1 VLVFAAASPAA
12 AGPRSHVSDLR
23 AQENA
28 LASHLQSAT
37 VDLYALDAKLSSARA
52 RLYDLQT
59 REAQLRGQRHSLALQ
74 IDATQHTLH
83 VSQMNLGASL
93 RRIYEQGDQDPLA
106 VILGAESL
114 DDAVTTLDGLK
125 RVTDENS
132 KFVVASLSARH
143 RLQALSRQL
152 ASRRAQIDA
161 AVRATAT
168 MTRSL
173 ASARADRVSFI
184 DGLRTQQ
191 QLKASQIQELEAVVQ
206 RAETKSKALTAAAA
220 VRGPAPAAVGAPAA
234 PPAPAG
240 DGRTLVV
247 SATAYSLPG
256 HTASGLPVGFGIV
269 AVDPTVIP
277 LGTKMT
283 IPGYGEG
290 IAADVGSGIRGDMI
304 DLWFPSLAQAD
315 AWGRRTVTITLH

>member
-1 VLVFAAASPAA
+1 MLVLTAGSSAA
-12 AGPRSHVSDLR
+12 AGPNSRVSDLR

-28 LASHLQSAT
+28 LATRLQGAT
-37 VDLYALDAKLSSARA
+37 VDLYALDAELSAARTKLAH
-52 RLYDLQT
+52 LQAQA
-59 REAQLRGQRHSLALQ
+59 AQLRGQQQELATE
-74 IDATQHTLH
+74 IGATRRTLR
-83 VSQMNLGASL
+83 VSQKHLGANL
-93 RRIYEQGDQDPLA
+93 RLMYEQGDQDPLA

-114 DDAVTTLDGLK
+114 DEAVSTLDGLK
-125 RVTDENS
+125 RVSDQS
-132 KFVVASLSARH
+132 SRFVIASLSARR
-143 RLQALSRQL
+143 RLQALRVRLS
-152 ASRRAQIDA
+152 SHRAEIEA
-161 AVRATAT
+161 AVGAAAAT
-168 MTRSL
+168 TRSL

-184 DGLRTQQ
+184 AGLQSQQ
-191 QLKASQIQELEAVVQ
+191 RLKSSQIHELEAVVQ

-220 VRGPAPAAVGAPAA
+220 VRGPAPAAVGAPVD
-234 PPAPAG
+234 PPAATA

-256 HTASGLPVGFGIV
+256 HTASGLPVGPGIV

-277 LGTKMT
+277 LGTRMT

-304 DLWFPSLAQAD
+304 DLWFPTLAQAD